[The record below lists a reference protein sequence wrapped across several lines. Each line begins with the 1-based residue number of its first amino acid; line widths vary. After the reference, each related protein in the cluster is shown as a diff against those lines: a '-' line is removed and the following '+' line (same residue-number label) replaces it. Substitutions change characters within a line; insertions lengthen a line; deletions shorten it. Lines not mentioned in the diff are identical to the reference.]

1 MSTTA
6 GLWVVAG
13 VQYEFPQTR
22 EEAAMSDESTNDEST
37 NIWNYRD
44 DLLHDREIVGFDV
57 EAIDGHIGKIDA
69 HSFEADDSHI
79 VVDTGFW
86 IFDKRRLIPAGAVTG
101 VDHDN
106 QTVIISLTKDQVR
119 DAPDFIPETW
129 DDPSYVGDRRADYNE
144 YYRPHGW

>member
-1 MSTTA
+1 MT
-6 GLWVVAG
+6 
-13 VQYEFPQTR
+13 
-22 EEAAMSDESTNDEST
+22 DDST

-44 DLLHDREIVGFDV
+44 DVIHDREIVGFDV
-57 EAIDGHIGKIDA
+57 EAVDGDIGKIDA

-86 IFDKRRLIPAGAVTG
+86 IFGKRRLIPAGAVTA

-106 QTVIISLTKDQVR
+106 QKVMINLTKDQVK
-119 DAPDFIPETW
+119 DAPDFVAERG
-129 DDPSYVGDRRADYNE
+129 DDASDIEDRLPDYRAEYDE

>member
-1 MSTTA
+1 MT
-6 GLWVVAG
+6 
-13 VQYEFPQTR
+13 E
-22 EEAAMSDESTNDEST
+22 DST

-44 DLLHDREIVGFDV
+44 DLMHDREIEGFDV
-57 EAIDGHIGKIDA
+57 EAVDGHIGKIDA

-86 IFDKRRLIPAGAVTG
+86 IFDKRRLIPAGAVTA

-106 QTVIISLTKDQVR
+106 HKVTISLTKDQVK
-119 DAPDFIPETW
+119 DAPDFIPERW
-129 DDPSYVGDRRADYNE
+129 DDPTDYEDPRADYNE